1 MPAQA
6 IEGLLGHPPEV
17 FKATFEGAERLAA
30 ESGDEYATNGV
41 VMLKPALPKIESAIT
56 VAKNYIPRVLE
67 EIAPVHRR
75 YPFALTRLPTDTRL
89 LGGLD
94 QLRSLMTGLN
104 LMTRLKS
111 PGTLGIATGVIA
123 ASAAVG
129 ALGGSTPAKAE
140 PVRDLGVTAS
150 NPQAAERASQLW
162 STSEQA
168 HVLANQRI
176 TTA

>member
-41 VMLKPALPKIESAIT
+41 VMLKQALPKIESAIT

-104 LMTRLKS
+104 LMTRLS
-111 PGTLGIATGVIA
+111 LNHPERLG
-123 ASAAVG
+123 S
-129 ALGGSTPAKAE
+129 
-140 PVRDLGVTAS
+140 
-150 NPQAAERASQLW
+150 PQASSPPLPPWAPWAVQRRQRPNLYAIWESQHLTRRLP
-162 STSEQA
+162 SGRVNCGPPRSKHTY
-168 HVLANQRI
+168 LLTNG
-176 TTA
+176 